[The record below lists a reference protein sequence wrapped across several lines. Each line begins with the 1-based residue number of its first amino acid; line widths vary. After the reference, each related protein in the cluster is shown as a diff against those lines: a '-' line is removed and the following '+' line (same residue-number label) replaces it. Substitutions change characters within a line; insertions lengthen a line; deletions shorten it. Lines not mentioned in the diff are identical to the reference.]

1 MSVGIDLH
9 SGAALLKI
17 LQFSDQSEI
26 NQPSALRSQP
36 DDTGLAMIPAKGMGP
51 KIEQAGWSKEGQGFL
66 DRHRDT
72 IAMTQQQEEC
82 TKKREYRA

>member
-1 MSVGIDLH
+1 
-9 SGAALLKI
+9 
-17 LQFSDQSEI
+17 
-26 NQPSALRSQP
+26 
-36 DDTGLAMIPAKGMGP
+36 MIPAKGMGP

-82 TKKREYRA
+82 TKKREYRAQECDDSRRNCPLVPFQEP